1 MCEKTEKQH
10 ELDKRYLRMAA
21 IWAENSYCKRRQVGA
36 LLVKDKMIISDGY
49 NGTPAGFENVCEDE
63 NNVTKPYVLHAEANA
78 ITKVAASS
86 NSSKGATI
94 YVTSSPCIECAKL
107 IIQSGIKRVVYSENY
122 RIADGCE
129 LLKRAGIIVDYIDL
143 NVFMDKNKRLTVW
156 LPVIIAASIALGIFI
171 GNHYLSISQGKKR
184 SYSSGNKINAIL
196 DIIDEQYVDTVSM
209 SKLVESTIPK
219 IFSEL
224 DPHSVYIP
232 AEDASVVNEE
242 LEGSFSGIGVSFNM
256 QTDTILV
263 ISVISGG
270 PAEKAGLL
278 PFDRI
283 ISINDSI
290 FSGKKKNQGEIMK
303 TLRGAKN
310 STVKLGVQRGNSPEL
325 LYFDVTRGDVPV
337 NSVDV
342 SYEAA
347 KGIGYIKVSKFARNT
362 YNEFIT
368 AIAKLKQAG
377 CTSFVID
384 LRGNTGGYMDAAI
397 NMINEFMPEGRL
409 IVYTEGKSFPRS
421 DVYANGTGTCKDA
434 PIVVLTDEIS
444 ASASEIFSGAI
455 QDNDRGTIIGRRTYG
470 KGLVQTQMSL
480 SDGSEMRLTI
490 ARYYTPSGRCIQ
502 KKYEMGNTDA
512 YDQDIYNRYMHG
524 EFDSAD
530 SIKMDDSLKYQT
542 VGGRTVYGGG
552 GIMPDIFIPRDTSG
566 VTSYYSNVVNSGVL
580 YLYALEY
587 SDRHREKLG
596 SFKTWEELY
605 NYLQQQPLLSDF
617 VNFAATKG
625 IKRRPT
631 LINISGKLIE
641 NQLQA
646 YIVRNF
652 FDEAGFYPIF
662 LKDDVTL
669 LRAIKIL
676 QEGKSVPN
684 AELLKQS
691 ANGDLHSQA
700 GPTKRYG
707 LSKKRIF
714 EDYLVRAIG

>member
-1 MCEKTEKQH
+1 
-10 ELDKRYLRMAA
+10 
-21 IWAENSYCKRRQVGA
+21 
-36 LLVKDKMIISDGY
+36 
-49 NGTPAGFENVCEDE
+49 
-63 NNVTKPYVLHAEANA
+63 
-78 ITKVAASS
+78 
-86 NSSKGATI
+86 
-94 YVTSSPCIECAKL
+94 
-107 IIQSGIKRVVYSENY
+107 
-122 RIADGCE
+122 
-129 LLKRAGIIVDYIDL
+129 
-143 NVFMDKNKRLTVW
+143 MDKNKKLTVW

-171 GNHYLSISQGKKR
+171 GNHYLSLNQGKR
-184 SYSSGNKINAIL
+184 RGYSSGNKINAIL
-196 DIIDEQYVDTVSM
+196 DIIDEQYVDTVNM
-209 SKLVESTIPK
+209 KDLVEGAIPK

-232 AEDASVVNEE
+232 AEDATLVNEE

-263 ISVISGG
+263 INVISGG

-283 ISINDSI
+283 ITINDSVY
-290 FSGKKKNQGEIMK
+290 SGNKSSQAKIMK

-310 STVKLGVQRGNSPEL
+310 STVKLGVKRGNEPDL

-337 NSVDV
+337 HSVDV
-342 SYEAA
+342 AYEAA
-347 KGIGYIKVSKFARNT
+347 EGIGYIKVSKFARNT

-368 AIAKLKQAG
+368 AIAELKQKG
-377 CTSFVID
+377 CNSFVID
-384 LRGNTGGYMDAAI
+384 LRNNTGGYMEAAI

-421 DVYANGTGTCKDA
+421 DVYANGTGTCKEA

-444 ASASEIFSGAI
+444 ASASEIFAGAI
-455 QDNDRGTIIGRRTYG
+455 QDNDRGLIIGRRTYG
-470 KGLVQTQMSL
+470 KGLVQTQLGL
-480 SDGSEMRLTI
+480 SDGSALRLTI

-502 KKYEMGNTDA
+502 KSYELGKTDE

-542 VGGRTVYGGG
+542 VQGRTVYGGG

-587 SDRHREKLG
+587 SDQNREKLS
-596 SFKTWEELY
+596 SFKTWQELY
-605 NYLQQQPLLSDF
+605 DYLQQQPLLYNF
-617 VNFAATKG
+617 TNFAASKG
-625 IKRRPT
+625 IKKRPT

-669 LRAIKIL
+669 KRAIRVL
-676 QEGKSVPN
+676 EEGKSIPTG
-684 AELLKQS
+684 ETKKIS
-691 ANGDLHSQA
+691 DGISDSQT
-700 GPTKRYG
+700 GLSKRYG
-707 LSKKRIF
+707 LAKEKIF
-714 EDYLVRAIG
+714 EDYIV